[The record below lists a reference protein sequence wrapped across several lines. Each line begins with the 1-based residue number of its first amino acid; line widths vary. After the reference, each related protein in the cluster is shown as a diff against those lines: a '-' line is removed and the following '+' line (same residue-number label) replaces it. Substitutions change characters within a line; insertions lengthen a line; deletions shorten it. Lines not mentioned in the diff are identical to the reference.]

1 MQRDEQDRVVT
12 TDESLAD
19 PVKRRAIVEFVRS
32 LVAAS
37 AQLRTDPSVAWPLL
51 TGPTGASQADLSKS
65 WNYERFA
72 GGLASDLLDVLEE
85 EEGWR
90 AKLDGRTAR
99 TRAELS
105 PLIDP
110 TVLSEANM

>member
-1 MQRDEQDRVVT
+1 V
-12 TDESLAD
+12 
-19 PVKRRAIVEFVRS
+19 
-32 LVAAS
+32 
-37 AQLRTDPSVAWPLL
+37 
-51 TGPTGASQADLSKS
+51 KS

-72 GGLASDLLDVLEE
+72 GSLASDLLDVLEE

-90 AKLDGRTAR
+90 AKLDGRAAR

-110 TVLSEANM
+110 SVLSEALM